1 MIVSYPSSVFSVIA
15 RVCNG
20 SYNCLRS
27 FPLSLSLSLSLSSML
42 PISCVSEIDYCVECI
57 EFFLEII
64 SKFVQ
69 LCFSLFSCFLG
80 EIVCVLTKSLNS
92 LHFSHLL
99 SVTKQRCKAFA
110 IYTVGFSF
118 SRNLSNSLVVL
129 QVL

>member
-1 MIVSYPSSVFSVIA
+1 MCALAVITASVVSP
-15 RVCNG
+15 
-20 SYNCLRS
+20 
-27 FPLSLSLSLSLSSML
+27 PLSLSLSLSSML

-57 EFFLEII
+57 EFFLAII

-92 LHFSHLL
+92 LHFSHLF

-110 IYTVGFSF
+110 ICTVGFSF

-129 QVL
+129 QIL